1 MWIPFNPFC
10 KLANKLILLRLGG
23 VTSAGAAVGAAVVP
37 VSTLLLIAEPLEVT
51 EGLINEAI
59 ENSEGLSLVGSG
71 NTVSGCGVD
80 LK

>member
-1 MWIPFNPFC
+1 M
-10 KLANKLILLRLGG
+10 
-23 VTSAGAAVGAAVVP
+23 TSAGAAVGAAVVP

-59 ENSEGLSLVGSG
+59 ENREGLSLVGSD
-71 NTVSGCGVD
+71 NTVSRCGVD

>member
-1 MWIPFNPFC
+1 M
-10 KLANKLILLRLGG
+10 
-23 VTSAGAAVGAAVVP
+23 TSAGAAVGAAVVP
-37 VSTLLLIAEPLEVT
+37 VSTFLLIAEPLEVT

-59 ENSEGLSLVGSG
+59 ENREGLSLVGSD